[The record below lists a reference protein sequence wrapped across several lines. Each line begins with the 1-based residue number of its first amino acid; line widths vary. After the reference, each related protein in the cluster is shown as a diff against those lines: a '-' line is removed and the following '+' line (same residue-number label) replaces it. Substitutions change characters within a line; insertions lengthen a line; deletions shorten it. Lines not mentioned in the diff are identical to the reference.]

1 MKKRIISLVMVLAL
15 VFTMLPIYA
24 IADETGT
31 ADTGIDTSFG
41 QGIDIQA
48 IIDKIEAIIG
58 GDASGDLGEI
68 LGGLD
73 TAQITEIINELGA
86 NSDAVEAILEQL
98 GQVDKGEL

>member
-24 IADETGT
+24 IAEETGT

-48 IIDKIEAIIG
+48 IIDEIEAIIG
-58 GDASGDLGEI
+58 SNASGDN
-68 LGGLD
+68 
-73 TAQITEIINELGA
+73 NERSPAEDG
-86 NSDAVEAILEQL
+86 
-98 GQVDKGEL
+98 